1 MNKKKELLVQI
12 MWELAGSIF
21 YAIGIYNFALQAE
34 FPMTGFSGISIIL
47 YRLFNISIGLSTVL
61 LNIPVAILCCKLLG
75 RKFFVSSIRC
85 MLLSSFIV
93 DYVAPLFPVY
103 QGDRLLAA
111 LCTGVF
117 CGIGYAMIYTRNS
130 STGGADFIIMA
141 VKALRPH
148 LSMGNISFLTDVG
161 IILVGGLLF
170 RDIDGMIYGMIVN
183 ILSAVVIDKMI
194 YGMNSGKVA
203 FIVTKNGKEICD
215 VIDECSQRGSTILKA
230 QGGYKQDDIQ
240 VVMCA
245 CNSKEMYNAQKY
257 FGHLL
262 FDGGHPAGAG
272 HGGAGLFRVA
282 AVQPLFCPGAVRH
295 AGQRGGC
302 DPARG
307 GLYRAAGGSA
317 QGGRAGCPEHQAGDH
332 RRERRGLPVFHR

>member
-1 MNKKKELLVQI
+1 MH
-12 MWELAGSIF
+12 A
-21 YAIGIYNFALQAE
+21 
-34 FPMTGFSGISIIL
+34 
-47 YRLFNISIGLSTVL
+47 
-61 LNIPVAILCCKLLG
+61 
-75 RKFFVSSIRC
+75 FVF
-85 MLLSSFIV
+85 FIV
-93 DYVAPLFPVY
+93 DFVAPLFPVY

-203 FIVTKNGKEICD
+203 FIVTKME
-215 VIDECSQRGSTILKA
+215 
-230 QGGYKQDDIQ
+230 
-240 VVMCA
+240 
-245 CNSKEMYNAQKY
+245 
-257 FGHLL
+257 
-262 FDGGHPAGAG
+262 
-272 HGGAGLFRVA
+272 
-282 AVQPLFCPGAVRH
+282 
-295 AGQRGGC
+295 
-302 DPARG
+302 
-307 GLYRAAGGSA
+307 
-317 QGGRAGCPEHQAGDH
+317 
-332 RRERRGLPVFHR
+332 REYAM